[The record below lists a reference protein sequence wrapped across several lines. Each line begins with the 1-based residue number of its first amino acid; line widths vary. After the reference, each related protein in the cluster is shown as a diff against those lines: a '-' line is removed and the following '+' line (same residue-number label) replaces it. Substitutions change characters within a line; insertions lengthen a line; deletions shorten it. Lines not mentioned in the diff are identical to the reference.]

1 MSDVWNTV
9 THSKKQKKVG
19 MIQKHAQNCKTC
31 DQKDHVYQNCPIRR
45 FLKVQGNLIVKK
57 VHDIKVIPEV
67 LQTKH
72 FAESK
77 LDPEKAMEV
86 SKNRNQISAKSG
98 QKICQNDV
106 FEVAKLDDSKVLIKY
121 IVVATTIEGFDKYR
135 GKAIVAS
142 KTPLVTY
149 RCKTEKGTDKW
160 NPGRPSRKS
169 YAIFEDKAYNY
180 HLITDFIQVENIIC
194 IDEKRP
200 NLRERGA

>member
-9 THSKKQKKVG
+9 TKSKNKKKVG

-31 DQKDHVYQNCPIRR
+31 GEKDHVFQNCPIKR
-45 FLKVQGNLIVKK
+45 FLKEGNLIVKK

-77 LDPEKAMEV
+77 LDPDKAMEV
-86 SKNRNQISAKSG
+86 SKNRNQVSAKTG

-106 FEVAKLDDSKVLIKY
+106 FEKPKLDDSEVLIKY
-121 IVVATTIEGFDKYR
+121 IVVNTIIPGFDQWR

-142 KTPLVTY
+142 KTQLNIY
-149 RCKTEKGTDKW
+149 RCKTEKGTDSW
-160 NPGRPSRKS
+160 NRGRRSRES
-169 YAIFEDKAYNY
+169 YAIFAGKAYNY
-180 HLITDFIQVENIIC
+180 HLITDFIKVENIID
-194 IDEKRP
+194 IDEIDII
-200 NLRERGA
+200 EE